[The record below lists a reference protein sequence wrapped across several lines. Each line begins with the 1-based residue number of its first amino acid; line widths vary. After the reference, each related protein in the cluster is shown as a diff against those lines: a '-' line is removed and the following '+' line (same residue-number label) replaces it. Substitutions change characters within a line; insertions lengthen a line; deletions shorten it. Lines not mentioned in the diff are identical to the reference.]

1 MPTDTAELLAYS
13 RLNNRVCPQ
22 PQRWQALWEMLPDRK
37 RTGSGWHPSI
47 PLILAAWHDT
57 PAILKMARLAEHIEW
72 AAVHGA
78 LPQVESFL
86 RSLKEEDW
94 HHLGE

>member
-1 MPTDTAELLAYS
+1 MSDITDLLAYC

-22 PQRWQALWEMLPDRK
+22 PQRWLALWEMLPNRQQI
-37 RTGSGWHPSI
+37 GSSWQPSI
-47 PLILAAWHDT
+47 PLILAAWYET

-72 AAVHGA
+72 AAAHGA